1 MVDYYL
7 EKSYL
12 ALWISELLYA
22 WSIFF
27 AKLAVLYFYR
37 RIFRFSSIHVPVVIL
52 IIACGIWII
61 IRTFF
66 TIFQCLPIRAYWD
79 RSIKHPKCFLN
90 VREFFLGTDA
100 THCAMDFIIIGLPIY
115 EVARMNLP
123 FDQKVAVVGLFATG
137 SLYVFILAAFF
148 VRNLLIMYLS
158 VGIASL
164 FQIINSQRYS
174 PTTQELPYEMA
185 LGIAWANVE
194 LHLAVF
200 VGNESSFITWFSQS
214 AY

>member
-1 MVDYYL
+1 
-7 EKSYL
+7 
-12 ALWISELLYA
+12 
-22 WSIFF
+22 
-27 AKLAVLYFYR
+27 
-37 RIFRFSSIHVPVVIL
+37 
-52 IIACGIWII
+52 
-61 IRTFF
+61 
-66 TIFQCLPIRAYWD
+66 
-79 RSIKHPKCFLN
+79 
-90 VREFFLGTDA
+90 
-100 THCAMDFIIIGLPIY
+100 MDFIIIGLPIY